1 MGPVKEQ
8 LKISAAILAGGANK
22 RFNGKTKANIQ
33 ISGVRI
39 ITRTVK
45 ILHEIFDDIVIVTN
59 TPEEFKGFNTFTIVP
74 DEIKNVGPLGGI
86 QAALNAAKNEA
97 VFVFAS
103 DMPCISSELIRNHI
117 DFYNRRRCDVAIPRI
132 KDFKE
137 PLHAIYHKRIEPKL
151 TEFLKGHN
159 KYSIET
165 FIQNLNVRYHNLDD
179 LDNNRKAFINI
190 NTPQD
195 LWSIELLTETSCA
208 R

>member
-1 MGPVKEQ
+1 MGPIKEQ

-39 ITRTVK
+39 IARTVK
-45 ILHEIFDDIVIVTN
+45 ILHDIFDDIVIVTN
-59 TPEEFKGFNTFTIVP
+59 TPDEFKGFNSFTVVP

-86 QAALNAAKNEA
+86 QAALKAAKNDA

-103 DMPCISSELIRNHI
+103 DMPCISSELVRNHI
-117 DFYNRRRCDVAIPRI
+117 DFYNRRRCDAAIPRI

-137 PLHAIYHKRIEPKL
+137 PLHAIYHKRIESQL
-151 TEFLKGHN
+151 TEFLSGAN
-159 KYSIET
+159 KYSIEN
-165 FIQNLNVRYHNLDD
+165 FIKDLNVRYHNLDD
-179 LDNNRKAFINI
+179 LENNRKAFVNI

-195 LWSIELLTETSCA
+195 LSCLELYA
-208 R
+208 KANQF